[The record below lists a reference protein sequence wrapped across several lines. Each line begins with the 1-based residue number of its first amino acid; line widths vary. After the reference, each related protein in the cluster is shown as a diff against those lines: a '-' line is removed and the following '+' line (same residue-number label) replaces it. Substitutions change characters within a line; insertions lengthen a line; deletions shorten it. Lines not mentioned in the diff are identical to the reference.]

1 MKILIIDDDEV
12 FRETLIIHFADL
24 HIEAV
29 GSSSFKN
36 LSLIDLSSYSH
47 AVVDL
52 RIAQENGLEVIQS
65 LKSLHADMKIVMLTG
80 FGSIATAVEAI
91 KLGAHQYLTKPISFD
106 VLIDTLFDNPAD
118 LASENDRDVKE
129 LTLAEKER
137 EYIEFILNRH
147 QGNISQA
154 AKVLGLHRQSL
165 QRMLKK
171 YSPAKN

>member
-12 FRETLIIHFADL
+12 FRETLIVHFADL

-36 LSLIDLSSYSH
+36 LSLVDLSSYSH

-65 LKSLHADMKIVMLTG
+65 LKSLHTEMKIVMLTG

-106 VLIDTLFDNPAD
+106 VLIETLFDHPVD
-118 LASENDRDVKE
+118 LASENDRDLKE

>member
-12 FRETLIIHFADL
+12 FRETLIVHFADL

-36 LSLIDLSSYSH
+36 LSLVDLSSYSH

-65 LKSLHADMKIVMLTG
+65 LKSLHTEMKIVMLTG

-106 VLIDTLFDNPAD
+106 VLIDTLFDHPAD

>member
-12 FRETLIIHFADL
+12 FRETLIVHFADL

-36 LSLIDLSSYSH
+36 LSLVDLSSYSH

-52 RIAQENGLEVIQS
+52 RIAQENGLDVIQS
-65 LKSLHADMKIVMLTG
+65 LKSLHTEMKIVMLTG
-80 FGSIATAVEAI
+80 YGSIATAVEAI

-106 VLIDTLFDNPAD
+106 VLIDTLFDHPAD

>member
-1 MKILIIDDDEV
+1 MKIIIIDDDEV
-12 FRETLIIHFADL
+12 FRQTLKIQFSDLHLETLEI
-24 HIEAV
+24 
-29 GSSSFKN
+29 SSLKE
-36 LSLIDLSSYSH
+36 LSLDIIPRFTH
-47 AVVDL
+47 AIVDL
-52 RIAQENGLEVIQS
+52 RIAQENGLEVIQK
-65 LKSLHADMKIVMLTG
+65 LKTIHPEIKIVMLTG

-91 KLGAHQYLTKPISFD
+91 KLGAFQYLTKPVSFD
-106 VLIDTLFDNPAD
+106 VLVETLFDDSLISTNDNEKNP
-118 LASENDRDVKE
+118 KE

>member
-1 MKILIIDDDEV
+1 MKILIVDDDEV
-12 FRETLIIHFADL
+12 FRQTLIIHFADL

-29 GSSSFKN
+29 GISSLKD
-36 LSLIDLSSYSH
+36 LSLETISCFSH
-47 AVVDL
+47 ALVDL
-52 RIAQENGLEVIQS
+52 RIAQENGLDVIQS
-65 LKSLHADMKIVMLTG
+65 LKTLHAEMKVIMLTG

-106 VLIDTLFDNPAD
+106 VLIETLFDD
-118 LASENDRDVKE
+118 TEVLSNDNEKNVKE

>member
-36 LSLIDLSSYSH
+36 LNISDLSSYSH

-65 LKSLHADMKIVMLTG
+65 LKSLHPDMKIVMLTG

-106 VLIDTLFDNPAD
+106 VLIDTLFDHSND
-118 LASENDRDVKE
+118 LASENERNVKE

-171 YSPAKN
+171 YSPSKN